1 MCFVTFAL
9 TVVRIRKEISFFF
22 LFFFN
27 FSCFVPHILVQAY
40 LSAVVVNMLY
50 VEVTLVMS
58 VLVKELQLT
67 TKDVCW
73 LSKKGYT

>member
-1 MCFVTFAL
+1 
-9 TVVRIRKEISFFF
+9 
-22 LFFFN
+22 
-27 FSCFVPHILVQAY
+27 
-40 LSAVVVNMLY
+40 MLY